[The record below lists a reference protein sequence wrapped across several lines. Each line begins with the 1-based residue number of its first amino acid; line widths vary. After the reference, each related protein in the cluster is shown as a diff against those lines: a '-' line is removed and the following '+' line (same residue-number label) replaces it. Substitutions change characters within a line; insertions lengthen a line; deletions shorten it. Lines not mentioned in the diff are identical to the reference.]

1 MTLKGLNQNL
11 YTEIYLNY
19 LNQTEMKKKQ
29 NIIQLSTILV
39 DPGVFLFKKNEN
51 DINRT
56 LPNFNLEK
64 KEEWF

>member
-1 MTLKGLNQNL
+1 MTLKGLKQNL

-19 LNQTEMKKKQ
+19 LNQTEMKKKKK

-39 DPGVFLFKKNEN
+39 DPGVFLLKKYEN

-56 LPNFNLEK
+56 LPNFSLE
-64 KEEWF
+64 